1 MKEKEF
7 FSSRVLNDLV
17 AFKREA
23 DVIVANRVTEE
34 LEDVR
39 DKIFSRDLFGAD

>member
-1 MKEKEF
+1 MTAKSET
-7 FSSRVLNDLV
+7 LD

-34 LEDVR
+34 LLDVAQ
-39 DKIFSRDLFGAD
+39 KGYSWDLFGGDA